1 MIPQPASSEPWF
13 TEAEWKALWEPIDPV
28 AWDRSGKSL
37 GAYCQFCDDYK
48 RKLWQERPWMF
59 WFTGNARYEV
69 YIEKRLALGHV
80 APKHILDSVEASPY
94 GDTPLLHRAKTYD
107 DLEELPRKVVAAAH
121 DSTVK
126 PAYDGAHCPNCNS
139 EDIES
144 DGVFSEGDLAICFA
158 NVECHSC
165 GATWRELFALDGFD
179 GLEVQVPKKGE

>member
-1 MIPQPASSEPWF
+1 MVSPITREVAKAILDPEHSCHANAVRMVESQPALL
-13 TEAEWKALWEPIDPV
+13 EAAEACLHQIGTD
-28 AWDRSGKSL
+28 ADL
-37 GAYCQFCDDYK
+37 DDK
-48 RKLWQERPWMF
+48 VSAP
-59 WFTGNARYEV
+59 
-69 YIEKRLALGHV
+69 EK
-80 APKHILDSVEASPY
+80 
-94 GDTPLLHRAKTYD
+94 YD
-107 DLEELPRKVVAAAH
+107 DLEELLRKVVAAAH